1 MVDASRGWCYAMDPS
16 EVALFFVFSSRL
28 TYLCIRVITLVKR
41 FWQTSLYIFSKHYL
55 PASSAIEDLD
65 ATLLFFEDIF
75 LEAGA
80 GGASSTL
87 TDLERGW
94 GSGCWGCSEAA
105 EETESSV
112 LETLLEIQASLFE
125 DSSSESSSISRGP
138 SPSSEEELEPVDEV
152 DS

>member
-1 MVDASRGWCYAMDPS
+1 MVDASSSWCYAMDPS

-28 TYLCIRVITLVKR
+28 TNLCIRVITLVKDFDR
-41 FWQTSLYIFSKHYL
+41 LHYIFSKHYL

-94 GSGCWGCSEAA
+94 GSGC
-105 EETESSV
+105 
-112 LETLLEIQASLFE
+112 
-125 DSSSESSSISRGP
+125 
-138 SPSSEEELEPVDEV
+138 
-152 DS
+152 

>member
-1 MVDASRGWCYAMDPS
+1 MTKSGIFGVSWLFWLLL
-16 EVALFFVFSSRL
+16 ALFKNFGL
-28 TYLCIRVITLVKR
+28 
-41 FWQTSLYIFSKHYL
+41 FSKHYL

-94 GSGCWGCSEAA
+94 GPGC
-105 EETESSV
+105 
-112 LETLLEIQASLFE
+112 
-125 DSSSESSSISRGP
+125 
-138 SPSSEEELEPVDEV
+138 
-152 DS
+152 

>member
-1 MVDASRGWCYAMDPS
+1 MVDASSSWCYAMDPS
-16 EVALFFVFSSRL
+16 EVALFFVFFRRL
-28 TYLCIRVITLVKR
+28 TNICIRVITLVKKDFGR
-41 FWQTSLYIFSKHYL
+41 LHYLFSKHYL

-94 GSGCWGCSEAA
+94 GSGC
-105 EETESSV
+105 
-112 LETLLEIQASLFE
+112 
-125 DSSSESSSISRGP
+125 
-138 SPSSEEELEPVDEV
+138 
-152 DS
+152 

>member
-1 MVDASRGWCYAMDPS
+1 MRCTNQHDLHIHTPRG
-16 EVALFFVFSSRL
+16 
-28 TYLCIRVITLVKR
+28 LVKAFTWLAEAFTWFVEAITR
-41 FWQTSLYIFSKHYL
+41 LAEAFLRSVGHGRCIKKVGATQWTRPRSHSFLCFLEGSLISALELSLWFKDFGRLHYIFSKHYL

-94 GSGCWGCSEAA
+94 GSGC
-105 EETESSV
+105 
-112 LETLLEIQASLFE
+112 
-125 DSSSESSSISRGP
+125 
-138 SPSSEEELEPVDEV
+138 
-152 DS
+152 